1 MEEAVTILLEQESAT
16 AVTAIEEAFVKSVG
30 KNTRR
35 QYDHIFLH
43 VSMFMKRT
51 PWQFCSSVYG

>member
-1 MEEAVTILLEQESAT
+1 MTTLLEQESAT

>member
-1 MEEAVTILLEQESAT
+1 MEEAVTTLLEQQSAT

-35 QYDHIFLH
+35 QYDHILNT
-43 VSMFMKRT
+43 R
-51 PWQFCSSVYG
+51 QYVYETDTMAIS